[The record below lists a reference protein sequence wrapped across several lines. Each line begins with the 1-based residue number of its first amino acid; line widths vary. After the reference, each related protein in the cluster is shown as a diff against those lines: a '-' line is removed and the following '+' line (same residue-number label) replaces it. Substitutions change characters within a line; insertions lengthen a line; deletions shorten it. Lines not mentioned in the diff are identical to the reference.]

1 MARNPMQNQGGR
13 VFRCQQLVV
22 TLDRTGISGV
32 KQLLEHFTAIEQHVS
47 LTAMNPLTCSIAIF
61 CADTKFAS
69 TITKQ
74 VDIADGFQLGHSVHE
89 RRTSASTK
97 HPADLVS

>member
-1 MARNPMQNQGGR
+1 MARNPMQNQGRR

-47 LTAMNPLTCSIAIF
+47 GCFLMHKWRFIMVP
-61 CADTKFAS
+61 AS
-69 TITKQ
+69 
-74 VDIADGFQLGHSVHE
+74 E
-89 RRTSASTK
+89 
-97 HPADLVS
+97 

>member
-1 MARNPMQNQGGR
+1 MARNPMQNQGRR

-47 LTAMNPLTCSIAIF
+47 LTAMDPLGS
-61 CADTKFAS
+61 
-69 TITKQ
+69 Q
-74 VDIADGFQLGHSVHE
+74 VPLLFLS
-89 RRTSASTK
+89 
-97 HPADLVS
+97 HP

>member
-47 LTAMNPLTCSIAIF
+47 LTAMDTPSPFRNASCLLSARDSNLVRMRNSFESRTLMNSWGGGNP
-61 CADTKFAS
+61 
-69 TITKQ
+69 
-74 VDIADGFQLGHSVHE
+74 
-89 RRTSASTK
+89 
-97 HPADLVS
+97 

>member
-32 KQLLEHFTAIEQHVS
+32 KRPLEHFMDFPIQELQMGKTT
-47 LTAMNPLTCSIAIF
+47 LTRRSMPAARGERKQTTNGTHHTSSPMPRAAKHIHETVG
-61 CADTKFAS
+61 AS
-69 TITKQ
+69 HT
-74 VDIADGFQLGHSVHE
+74 
-89 RRTSASTK
+89 
-97 HPADLVS
+97 

>member
-47 LTAMNPLTCSIAIF
+47 LTAMDPLRS
-61 CADTKFAS
+61 
-69 TITKQ
+69 Q
-74 VDIADGFQLGHSVHE
+74 VPLLFLS
-89 RRTSASTK
+89 
-97 HPADLVS
+97 HP

>member
-47 LTAMNPLTCSIAIF
+47 LTAMGPIHFEN
-61 CADTKFAS
+61 DTKFVS
-69 TITKQ
+69 TMAKK
-74 VDIADGFQLGHSVHE
+74 VDIADGFQLGHKVHE
-89 RRTSASTK
+89 SRTSASTK